1 MGEQKLLEN
10 MKPWRAAR
18 SLTMTVYRVTEA
30 ADFEEDSDLRRQMRR
45 ASAAMMSDV
54 AELYEAPSRADS
66 HRSIRNARSSVI
78 RLQSHLAIAADRYY
92 IEPQTFEQL
101 NHTAQELKEAIVEY
115 FAKKGARSEE
125 RDARP

>member
-1 MGEQKLLEN
+1 
-10 MKPWRAAR
+10 
-18 SLTMTVYRVTEA
+18 V
-30 ADFEEDSDLRRQMRR
+30 DLRRQMRR

-66 HRSIRNARSSVI
+66 RRSVRVARSSVI

-101 NHTAQELKEAIVEY
+101 NGSAQELKEAIEEY
-115 FAKKGARSEE
+115 FEKKGARSE
-125 RDARP
+125 